1 MAGAFNTF
9 ANKGVFIQPIIITR
23 IEDKSGNL
31 IESFIPHKNEAIN
44 EETASLMLELMKGVV
59 QSGTGARLRYKF
71 KFDNPIGGKTGT
83 TQNQSDGWFIG
94 MVPQLTTGVW
104 VGGDVR
110 SIHFRSIDMGQGA
123 SMALPIW
130 AYYMQQVYADKSLG
144 ILKNDFAPSSRPLS
158 VDLNC
163 NGSDEEASEQT
174 YNQEEF

>member
-1 MAGAFNTF
+1 
-9 ANKGVFIQPIIITR
+9 
-23 IEDKSGNL
+23 
-31 IESFIPHKNEAIN
+31 
-44 EETASLMLELMKGVV
+44 
-59 QSGTGARLRYKF
+59 
-71 KFDNPIGGKTGT
+71 
-83 TQNQSDGWFIG
+83 

-163 NGSDEEASEQT
+163 NGSDEEATEQT